1 MVPVTGSGPLDLHAS
16 LAELAAD
23 NSTQPPHA
31 RAFAVWIQFD
41 DLDQTPV
48 LRSLA
53 VEAAAADGP
62 SRQSAHAA
70 VLGYA
75 ASLDSTFTVPFLDA
89 LTWLRQRQYFAPGRP
104 LTFEVDGLGLLGIA
118 IGITRLDAEARAP
131 AQSWLDELLKRSL
144 ASRRPPDWNESLIT
158 AALFIL
164 SADTGGGPFSDDLR
178 AALAAKALSPI
189 SQESR
194 RLAGESILQL
204 TALSDG
210 MTRAACHLAAL
221 KFLLRITSTLNFNA
235 VSIDDVA
242 KVLEGVARSMRRWS
256 WDHTPRTRNS
266 VAARWDIDNEY
277 HVQDMLWA
285 ILAPIFPDL
294 DDEEWLKS
302 LGQHHPRADLAI
314 PSLELIVEVKFL
326 RPGPKSVF
334 SDAIQQVATD
344 ASTYL
349 QDASGYR
356 HIIAFVWDDAA
367 RTEEHAELRQGLLRI
382 RGVHA
387 AIVLPRPS
395 KMDRAQQQPADG

>member
-1 MVPVTGSGPLDLHAS
+1 MTGPAPLDLYAS
-16 LAELAAD
+16 LGELAAD
-23 NSTQPPHA
+23 NQTQPPHA
-31 RAFAVWIQFD
+31 RAFATWIQVD
-41 DLDQTPV
+41 KLDQTPV

-53 VEAAAADGP
+53 AKAAAAEGP
-62 SRQSAHAA
+62 SLQTPHAA

-75 ASLDSTFTVPFLDA
+75 ASLDPAFTVPFVGA
-89 LTWLRQRQYFAPGRP
+89 LTWLRERQYFAPGRP
-104 LTFEVDGLGLLGIA
+104 LTFEIDGLGLFGVA
-118 IGITRLDAEARAP
+118 VGITRLDADSRAS
-131 AQSWLDELLKRSL
+131 AQTWLEELLKRSL

-164 SADTGGGPFSDDLR
+164 SADTGGGLISDDLR
-178 AALAAKALSPI
+178 VALAAKALSPT

-194 RLAGESILQL
+194 RAAGDAILQL
-204 TALSDG
+204 MALPDG

-221 KFLLRITSTLNFNA
+221 KFLLRVTSTLNFNS
-235 VSIDDVA
+235 VSIDNVA
-242 KVLEGVARSMRRWS
+242 QLLDGMGRSMRRWS
-256 WDHTPRTRNS
+256 WEDAPRTSKS

-285 ILAPIFPDL
+285 ILAPVFPDL

-326 RPGPKSVF
+326 RPGPKSAF
-334 SDAIQQVATD
+334 SDVIQEVATD

-349 QDASGYR
+349 QNGSGYR

-382 RGVHA
+382 PGVHA

-395 KMDRAQQQPADG
+395 KMSRPQRGAKEQR

>member
-1 MVPVTGSGPLDLHAS
+1 MTGSSPLDLHAS

-31 RAFAVWIQFD
+31 RAFALWIQFD
-41 DLDQTPV
+41 KLDLAPV

-53 VEAAAADGP
+53 VEAAAAEGP
-62 SRQSAHAA
+62 PRHTAHAA
-70 VLGYA
+70 VLGYV
-75 ASLDSTFTVPFLDA
+75 ASLDPTFIVPFINA
-89 LTWLRQRQYFAPGRP
+89 LTWLRERQYFAPGRP
-104 LTFEVDGLGLLGIA
+104 LSFEVDGLALFGVA
-118 IGITRLDAEARAP
+118 IGITRLDAEAGAP
-131 AQSWLDELLKRSL
+131 AQSWLEELLKRSL
-144 ASRRPPDWNESLIT
+144 ALRRPPDWNESLIT
-158 AALFIL
+158 AALYIL
-164 SADTGGGPFSDDLR
+164 SADTGSGLISDDLR
-178 AALAAKALSPI
+178 AALAAKALSPS

-194 RLAGESILQL
+194 RVAGESILQL
-204 TALSDG
+204 TALPDG

-221 KFLLRITSTLNFNA
+221 KFLLRVTSALNFNA

-256 WDHTPRTRNS
+256 WEDAPRTRNS
-266 VAARWDIDNEY
+266 GAARWDIDNEY

-294 DDEEWLKS
+294 DDEEWMKS

-326 RPGPKSVF
+326 RPGPKSAF
-334 SDAIQQVATD
+334 SDVIQEVATD

-349 QDASGYR
+349 QDGSGYR

-367 RTEEHAELRQGLLRI
+367 RTEQHAELRQGLLRI

-395 KMDRAQQQPADG
+395 KMDRARRQPVDG